1 MMAKRSFH
9 LTITSFLLTIFTPT
23 VSLSSPWSAQ
33 RKNHNSPDRR
43 SMITSLVLSGCL
55 ILPTRSQAA
64 CLQGDTSP
72 DCIGFYK
79 VPLDDSILPYI
90 NSPEKLAQ
98 FAPGVRWVPPIEYPA
113 TYKAA
118 LAELQPLKQRTAA
131 LNDWILQGKLTE
143 VGVELLSI
151 IPRLTVSG
159 RVVVSNLEGSSQEKR
174 TGASDLGLRALRIE
188 ASYLELV
195 AKLNSVDILIGQALR
210 GDLGSLT
217 AAQIQILSEL
227 RDSNNLFDDMI
238 LAVPKDF
245 KVR

>member
-1 MMAKRSFH
+1 
-9 LTITSFLLTIFTPT
+9 
-23 VSLSSPWSAQ
+23 
-33 RKNHNSPDRR
+33 
-43 SMITSLVLSGCL
+43 MITTLVVSGFL
-55 ILPTRSQAA
+55 ILPTQTHAA

-79 VPLDDSILPYI
+79 VPLDDAILPYI
-90 NSPEKLAQ
+90 DSPEKLAQ
-98 FAPGVRWVPPIEYPA
+98 FAPGVRWVPPIQYPKA
-113 TYKAA
+113 YNAA

-131 LNDWILQGKLTE
+131 LNDWILKGNLTA

-159 RVVVSNLEGSSQEKR
+159 RVVISNLEGSSQDKR
-174 TGASDLGLRALRIE
+174 NGASDVGLRALRIE

-195 AKLNSVDILIGQALR
+195 AKLNSIDILIGQALR

-217 AAQIQILSEL
+217 AGQIQILSEL
-227 RDSNNLFDDMI
+227 REANSLFDDMM
-238 LAVPKDF
+238 LAIPKDY